1 MPLSLSAT
9 TSCERLRPRP
19 AAKPPQQT
27 GKTPPGWEF
36 DISFAERFLRYTF
49 RLMESSDLGLLL
61 ALDAL
66 LQETSVTRAARRIG
80 LSTPAMSHAL
90 GRLRQRLSDP
100 LLVRAG
106 RQMVLSPRAESLRPQ
121 VAALVSQ
128 ARRVMEPE
136 QPFLPQLLRRRF
148 TVVLSDYVLAVLG
161 PTWDRLL
168 SAEAP
173 HLELRSIPN
182 SPDDATLLREGS
194 ADLAIGI
201 YGVLPPELRTRP
213 LLTDRFVCAVRKDHP
228 QIGKRLQLDEFIAI
242 PQVQIAPRGK
252 PGGYVDDMLAERG
265 LSRRVARAVPYFHS
279 ALFLVSQSNYLVT
292 VSERIAT
299 MYADSLGLRILPP
312 PLPLRPYALSL
323 LWHPRFDAD
332 PAHLWL
338 REKLLGAAKLVASD
352 THAHAR
358 TRLDPSDPNS
368 GQTRKR
374 PGRRPQKS

>member
-1 MPLSLSAT
+1 MHFALSAT
-9 TSCERLRPRP
+9 TSCEAVLQDALTIQRKAR
-19 AAKPPQQT
+19 AADSD
-27 GKTPPGWEF
+27 WESA
-36 DISFAERFLRYTF
+36 IPLAEQEFPHTF
-49 RLMESSDLGLLL
+49 HQMESSDLGLLL
-61 ALDAL
+61 ALDAM
-66 LQETSVTRAARRIG
+66 LQEASVTRAARRVG

-90 GRLRQRLSDP
+90 ARLRQRLSDP

-106 RQMVLSPRAESLRPQ
+106 RAMVLTPRAEALRPQ
-121 VAALVSQ
+121 VAALVGQ
-128 ARRVMEPE
+128 ARHVLEPE

>member
-1 MPLSLSAT
+1 
-9 TSCERLRPRP
+9 
-19 AAKPPQQT
+19 
-27 GKTPPGWEF
+27 
-36 DISFAERFLRYTF
+36 
-49 RLMESSDLGLLL
+49 
-61 ALDAL
+61 
-66 LQETSVTRAARRIG
+66 
-80 LSTPAMSHAL
+80 MSHAL
-90 GRLRQRLSDP
+90 GRLRQRPSDP

-136 QPFLPQLLRRRF
+136 QPFCRSSSGVASPSCCP
-148 TVVLSDYVLAVLG
+148 THVLAVLG

-228 QIGKRLQLDEFIAI
+228 QIGKRLQPDEFIAI

-252 PGGYVDDMLAERG
+252 PVDM
-265 LSRRVARAVPYFHS
+265 SMTCSQNVVFPSVARAVPYFHS
-279 ALFLVSQSNYLVT
+279 ALFWCPK
-292 VSERIAT
+292 AT
-299 MYADSLGLRILPP
+299 IWSRFRNGLPRCTPIL
-312 PLPLRPYALSL
+312 
-323 LWHPRFDAD
+323 WD
-332 PAHLWL
+332 
-338 REKLLGAAKLVASD
+338 
-352 THAHAR
+352 
-358 TRLDPSDPNS
+358 
-368 GQTRKR
+368 
-374 PGRRPQKS
+374 